1 MAPIWIVERG
11 EDQII
16 KPHRT
21 HLGSVDGLR
30 HHQHAGPSRGRWE
43 GGEVG
48 RVVGGRRGRAG
59 RLRSLAGSHL
69 VVKAGHEVVVVQ
81 PARAFRPC
89 NTVRQSEMGDCEIVR
104 DNLGQTY
111 WSDSTQSLQATVGHY
126 RPAWYYQEIGS
137 NPSYSRPPFAP
148 FPVLHSIVTPGLMF
162 KFRFLPSLILFLLF
176 SDSKMLLDNCR
187 CQAGGQGGR
196 QCQFVVS
203 DYRRIKWLPNWTGET
218 FALTPVLCTPPM
230 KIYEIMGS

>member
-1 MAPIWIVERG
+1 MMMREANSNIPSHGSHLSSRERWRPDHKTPPDSPWKRWWAEAPPACR
-11 EDQII
+11 
-16 KPHRT
+16 PLPR
-21 HLGSVDGLR
+21 LM
-30 HHQHAGPSRGRWE
+30 
-43 GGEVG
+43 
-48 RVVGGRRGRAG
+48 GRRGSGPGGWRAARPSWPTPVSGRQPPGCRGRTWGGRGPAGPGLQTLQYSQTVRDG
-59 RLRSLAGSHL
+59 RLW
-69 VVKAGHEVVVVQ
+69 
-81 PARAFRPC
+81 
-89 NTVRQSEMGDCEIVR
+89 DCEIVR

-187 CQAGGQGGR
+187 CQAGRRGGR
-196 QCQFVVS
+196 
-203 DYRRIKWLPNWTGET
+203 
-218 FALTPVLCTPPM
+218 
-230 KIYEIMGS
+230 